1 MDDWAMHVF
10 AATAGPGVLALGIAR
25 IAPWLAKW
33 GAHRAGAEEAREQQV
48 RSLLD
53 EMRGAR
59 ERLTEE
65 ADKLRIENAELR
77 GYIDDLKKII
87 GVLQLEIE
95 EYRAIIRT
103 GHGSVPPI
111 RTSVAPHAHDE
122 SVTRNE
128 KDRR

>member
-1 MDDWAMHVF
+1 MDDTVQLVLAL
-10 AATAGPGVLALGIAR
+10 TAGPGVLALGIAR
-25 IAPWLAKW
+25 LAPWLAKW
-33 GAHRAGAEEAREQQV
+33 GAHRAGAEEARELQV
-48 RSLLD
+48 RSMLD

-65 ADKLRIENAELR
+65 ADKLRTENAELR

-87 GVLQLEIE
+87 GVLQREIE

-111 RTSVAPHAHDE
+111 RTSVAPRAHGE
-122 SVTRNE
+122 SVAHSE
-128 KDRR
+128 KDKR